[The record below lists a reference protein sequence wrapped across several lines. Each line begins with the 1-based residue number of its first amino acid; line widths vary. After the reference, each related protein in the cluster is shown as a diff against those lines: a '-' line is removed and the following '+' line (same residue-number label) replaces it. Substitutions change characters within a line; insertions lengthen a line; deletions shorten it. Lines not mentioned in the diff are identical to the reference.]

1 MGNASI
7 VDHDHATLGTYNVH
21 CDQIIITIIVQ
32 KPDIFYIWGH
42 GLQIVSHQ
50 SRILNI

>member
-21 CDQIIITIIVQ
+21 CDQIIITIIVLE
-32 KPDIFYIWGH
+32 PDVFRCTSI
-42 GLQIVSHQ
+42 S
-50 SRILNI
+50 